1 MNLVHKKH
9 EVVGGSVGRVAV
21 SFTRGLQFES
31 SEHLFTFNCIGNT
44 KIKKKRFAMALMKQP
59 KKDLDLFKTFL
70 IFLGPTRQTF

>member
-1 MNLVHKKH
+1 MAEWLFPLP
-9 EVVGGSVGRVAV
+9 EVSSSNPVTSKPY
-21 SFTRGLQFES
+21 